1 MKILKSGLG
10 IWQILNSNIITDII
24 AKSGF
29 DLIIFD
35 LEHGLHSPQTI
46 NDCVLTAKTN
56 SLFTIAR
63 IPCSS
68 YEYIV
73 QLIDSDIDAIL
84 FPHIETNEELSFI
97 IKQSLL
103 PPVGN
108 KSFSPFVP
116 KYNYGEFNKDSNLL

>member
-46 NDCVLTAKTN
+46 NDCVIQQRQTLFSQ
-56 SLFTIAR
+56 SLGFLA
-63 IPCSS
+63 
-68 YEYIV
+68 
-73 QLIDSDIDAIL
+73 LLMNIL
-84 FPHIETNEELSFI
+84 FN
-97 IKQSLL
+97 
-103 PPVGN
+103 
-108 KSFSPFVP
+108 
-116 KYNYGEFNKDSNLL
+116 